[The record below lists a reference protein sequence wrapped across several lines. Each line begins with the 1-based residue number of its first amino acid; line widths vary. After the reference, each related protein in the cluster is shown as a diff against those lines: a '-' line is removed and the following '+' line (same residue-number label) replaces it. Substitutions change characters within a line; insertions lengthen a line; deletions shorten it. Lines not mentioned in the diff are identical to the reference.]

1 MKTMIA
7 LASLW
12 LTVLFVPSTAFSHE
26 ESNDTPRVSG
36 KTGSVYIANR
46 TNEEVIFH
54 LVSAN
59 TIRTK
64 HHLPPHSGA
73 TFSGVSADA
82 WFNIRVYNGD
92 TAKNYGLDAGM
103 RYYLDRNPAGV
114 LEVHKTPTR

>member
-1 MKTMIA
+1 MKPMITIA
-7 LASLW
+7 FLW
-12 LTVLFVPSTAFSHE
+12 LTVLLIPSTAFSHE
-26 ESNDTPRVSG
+26 ESADTPPISG
-36 KTGSVYIANR
+36 ETGHVYIANR

-73 TFSGVSADA
+73 TFSGASADA

-92 TAKNYGLDAGM
+92 TAKNYGLDAGK

-114 LEVHKTPTR
+114 LEVHKVSER